1 MASCCYSRQ
10 YKLRFHNRIVW
21 RTKGYVSQVS
31 HILKLLIRDFPGGP
45 GVKTSLSNAGD
56 VGSIPG

>member
-1 MASCCYSRQ
+1 MASCCYITN
-10 YKLRFHNRIVW
+10 RFHNRIIL

-31 HILKLLIRDFPGGP
+31 DILKLLIQDFPGGP
-45 GVKTSLSNAGD
+45 GVKTSLSSAGG